1 MYVLGRILRKQQHSL
16 EERHMSG
23 TTDFDFWLHTW
34 DVVNKRKKVRS
45 LYDDPES
52 NQQAEWEEFS
62 GVAGMGTKYCDGRQ
76 KTQGS
81 RFPPGSDSLS
91 S

>member
-1 MYVLGRILRKQQHSL
+1 
-16 EERHMSG
+16 
-23 TTDFDFWLHTW
+23 
-34 DVVNKRKKVRS
+34 VRS

>member
-52 NQQAEWEEFS
+52 NLMLGWTS
-62 GVAGMGTKYCDGRQ
+62 WIKNVPLVRD
-76 KTQGS
+76 
-81 RFPPGSDSLS
+81 PGEAILQM
-91 S
+91 